1 MAKLDRS
8 RGYGEITGD
17 YTGKKYD
24 QDGAIFNSEGDEW
37 VDPKAAPPAAPAPAA
52 DPKGKKADKVVD
64 QLAAQ
69 TAE

>member
-37 VDPKAAPPAAPAPAA
+37 VDPKAAPVVEAAPE
-52 DPKGKKADKVVD
+52 PKGKKADKVVD